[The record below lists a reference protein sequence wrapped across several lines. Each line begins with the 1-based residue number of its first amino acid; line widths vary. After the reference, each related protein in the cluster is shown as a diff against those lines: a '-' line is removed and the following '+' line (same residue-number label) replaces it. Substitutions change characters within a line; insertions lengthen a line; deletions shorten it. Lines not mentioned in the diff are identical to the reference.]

1 MGRPTKLTPETQ
13 KRFIDGLRLGLTY
26 KLAASYA
33 GVDERTIYQ
42 WIQRGRD
49 GKEPDS
55 LFAHFYHA
63 VKAAEGLC
71 AAQHMGRITK
81 AAEGGQWQ
89 AAGWVMERRY
99 GYSQRQE
106 VKVGAADDSLEGAED
121 LIAKVAEVAE
131 ALKAGKAGEDDG

>member
-33 GVDERTIYQ
+33 GVEYSKLWMQKGREQEDTIY
-42 WIQRGRD
+42 
-49 GKEPDS
+49 S
-55 LFAHFYHA
+55 AFSAA

-81 AAEGGQWQ
+81 AAEAGQWQ
-89 AAGWVMERRY
+89 ASGWVMERRY
-99 GYSQRQE
+99 NYSARQE
-106 VKVGAADDSLEGAED
+106 VKVGASDDSLEGAED

-131 ALKAGKAGEDDG
+131 ALKAGKAGEDGS

>member
-13 KRFIDGLRLGLTY
+13 QRFIDGLRLGLTY

-33 GVDERTIYQ
+33 GVSMSTFSLWMQKGKDEVEGIYS
-42 WIQRGRD
+42 D
-49 GKEPDS
+49 FS
-55 LFAHFYHA
+55 AA

-71 AAQHMGRITK
+71 AAQCMGRIQK

-89 AAGWVMERRY
+89 AAGWIMERRY

-106 VKVGAADDSLEGAED
+106 VKVGASDDSLEGAED

-131 ALKAGKAGEDDG
+131 ALKAGKAGEDGS

>member
-33 GVDERTIYQ
+33 GVSMSTF
-42 WIQRGRD
+42 
-49 GKEPDS
+49 S
-55 LFAHFYHA
+55 LWMQ
-63 VKAAEGLC
+63 KGAEGLC

>member
-26 KLAASYA
+26 ALASSYA
-33 GVDERTIYQ
+33 GVSMSTFSLWMQKGADEEDTIY
-42 WIQRGRD
+42 
-49 GKEPDS
+49 S
-55 LFAHFYHA
+55 AFSAA

-89 AAGWVMERRY
+89 ASGWVMERRY

-106 VKVGAADDSLEGAED
+106 VKIGAADDSLEGAED

-131 ALKAGKAGEDDG
+131 ALKAGKAGEDGQD

>member
-33 GVDERTIYQ
+33 GVEYSTFKLWMQKGREQEDTIY
-42 WIQRGRD
+42 
-49 GKEPDS
+49 S
-55 LFAHFYHA
+55 AFSAA

-89 AAGWVMERRY
+89 ASGWVMERRY
-99 GYSQRQE
+99 NYSQRQE

-131 ALKAGKAGEDDG
+131 ALKAGKAGEDGQD